1 VDRGPEGGPTRAPLA
16 SKLSVALHMGQTRG
30 PACLLFKWAANLAYL
45 SLLSIISPSLE
56 YLRGILTDFP
66 LVLDNRC
73 GGKATFSLP
82 RSHEDGFY
90 GLSAPSLM
98 VYIGVWERTV
108 QTDPTSRT
116 SQRGCRS
123 LGHK

>member
-73 GGKATFSLP
+73 GGNRGYYAVLG
-82 RSHEDGFY
+82 RSEAR
-90 GLSAPSLM
+90 L
-98 VYIGVWERTV
+98 
-108 QTDPTSRT
+108 
-116 SQRGCRS
+116 
-123 LGHK
+123 